1 MTFVVKYVILSVIIS
16 IFERRG
22 IFMKCSGKLT
32 AVLTAAALAVWTVT
46 FPVSAETSP
55 DSFEYSEADGKV
67 TITAYNGSDKIVE
80 IPSRIDGNPVFAIG
94 DGAFYGCSGIVSAE
108 IPDGV
113 KVIGK
118 SAFEGCGSLT
128 SVNMPDSV
136 SEIGNSAFFGCFSLS
151 AIDIP
156 DPVETIGSM
165 AFYNCSSLRTAVIP
179 SPVKELDG
187 TFWHCSGLTSVTIP
201 EGLTNIGCLT
211 FAGCTSLRS
220 VNIPSSVTNIG
231 DRAFYGCSG
240 LSVPAIDPLT
250 TVAENAFEGCSGQ
263 VTPVYEA
270 NAYETDGVNT
280 GSEAVLPEENANVP
294 EYEENK
300 EDEQVV
306 AVMAKTPL
314 EETPL
319 LTGED
324 EDKPESEDSDKDGDE
339 GSKEQSVYIGE
350 DISSGAGAFVS
361 PELL

>member
-1 MTFVVKYVILSVIIS
+1 
-16 IFERRG
+16 
-22 IFMKCSGKLT
+22 MKCSGRLKAL
-32 AVLTAAALAVWTVT
+32 LTAAALTIWTVT
-46 FPVSAETSP
+46 FVASAETSP
-55 DSFEYSEADGKV
+55 GSFEYSETDGKI
-67 TITAYNGSDKIVE
+67 TITAYNGSDSNVE

-94 DGAFYGCSGIVSAE
+94 DGAFYGCTGIVSAN

-113 KVIGK
+113 EVIGK
-118 SAFEGCGSLT
+118 SAFEGCGSLE
-128 SVNMPDSV
+128 SVDIPDSV
-136 SEIGNSAFFGCFSLS
+136 TKIGGSAFFGCFSLS

-156 DPVETIGSM
+156 DSAETIGSM

-179 SPVKELDG
+179 SSVKELDG

-211 FAGCTSLRS
+211 FAGCTSLTS
-220 VNIPSSVTNIG
+220 VVIPSSVINIG

-270 NAYETDGVNT
+270 NSHETDNTDNTGGVNT

-324 EDKPESEDSDKDGDE
+324 EDKPDGEDNDKDGDE
-339 GSKEQSVYIGE
+339 ISKEQSVYIGE